1 MVDGGGHL
9 THQWFGMYY
18 HGQAGKRVPVPL
30 IQGAEDALLWLSLLR
45 IERRPPRVGLVTGV
59 TLLVWGLVRAFDER
73 WLLGQQSHS
82 GSIGV
87 QLAGLALALTGAVV
101 LIRIRTAAD

>member
-1 MVDGGGHL
+1 MIDGGGHV

-18 HGQAGKRVPVPL
+18 HGQVGKRVPVPL
-30 IQGAEDALLWLSLLR
+30 IQGAEDALLWLSLVR
-45 IERRPPRVGLVTGV
+45 IERRSPRVGVVTGV
-59 TLLVWGLVRAFDER
+59 TLLVWGLVRAVDER

-87 QLAGLALALTGAVV
+87 QLAGLAMAFAGAVV
-101 LIRIRTAAD
+101 LVRTRLTED